1 MHATEIIHLNLTL
14 IISADI
20 TVPTGFAL
28 AFDCDG
34 YQTAAP
40 PYVTLCNRAL
50 PPAFPVNKTQVKFL
64 PHSSITAACTI
75 KPSPPCRGM
84 EAGASRRER
93 CPQCGRAERSPARAR
108 RLTADETLPRERNL
122 PVPRRLLRFYVTCR
136 AYMTA
141 LLMPCVSSR
150 VHRRVPVP
158 RCSRAMV
165 NQQPPRACPAPR
177 WWPGERGPCPEPS
190 GGSLSPNMPTCE
202 FWADTVC
209 AGADLLAFSCQLLNW
224 N

>member
-1 MHATEIIHLNLTL
+1 MHATQIIHLNLTL

-20 TVPTGFAL
+20 TVPTEFAL
-28 AFDCDG
+28 AFDCDR
-34 YQTAAP
+34 YQTTAP

-64 PHSSITAACTI
+64 PRSSINAACTI

-108 RLTADETLPRERNL
+108 RLTADQTLPRERNL
-122 PVPRRLLRFYVTCR
+122 PLPGRLRRFYVTCR

-141 LLMPCVSSR
+141 LLMPSILSR
-150 VHRRVPVP
+150 VHRRVTAAPCRGSPV
-158 RCSRAMV
+158 
-165 NQQPPRACPAPR
+165 Q
-177 WWPGERGPCPEPS
+177 W
-190 GGSLSPNMPTCE
+190 
-202 FWADTVC
+202 
-209 AGADLLAFSCQLLNW
+209 
-224 N
+224 